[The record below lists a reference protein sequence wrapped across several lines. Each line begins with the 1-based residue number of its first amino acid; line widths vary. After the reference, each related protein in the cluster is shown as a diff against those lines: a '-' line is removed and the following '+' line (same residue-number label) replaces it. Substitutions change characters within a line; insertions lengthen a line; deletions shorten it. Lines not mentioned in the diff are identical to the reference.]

1 MPVML
6 SAIVGPV
13 ICGSSGS
20 MNIEETPENDW
31 ATAS

>member
-6 SAIVGPV
+6 SAMVGPV

-20 MNIEETPENDW
+20 MNIDDTPEKDC